1 MLTKFSDKSTQAV
14 CLLGSLIEFA
24 QKESDDS
31 LGISGRKLSVSNA
44 VLVIELELFGEE
56 YVNSSGSSD

>member
-1 MLTKFSDKSTQAV
+1 MLTVSDKSAQAV

-24 QKESDDS
+24 QKESDES

-44 VLVIELELFGEE
+44 VLVIELELFGGGICE
-56 YVNSSGSSD
+56 